1 MKKPF
6 IFRGKE
12 TSYDYSNDGFV
23 FTFDFG
29 DGDKDFIDDD
39 GDKYFFHCQYCMD
52 PNCDPF
58 SFEIWWEYDLTSAG
72 FDELSVQEREEI
84 KKFMMELI
92 NNNKGDMNMEHIIK
106 TGYKLFEMNS
116 NGQLFPL
123 FIGKT
128 KETPMNEW
136 IMAEIIDYHPSFAHR
151 PGWHLGAMLPSAPWL
166 LGADGTYKS
175 QRGKKFRRVWCKVE
189 YVADIDYTEEV
200 SKLPKKCFTDRLP
213 DNGFYNFRESGD
225 RLWVIA
231 DRIRVTHILSE
242 EERQQILKEANYD
255 EQETAKPYMEAMRK
269 RMKVI

>member
-1 MKKPF
+1 MKMYEVSEFITSNPNAVVQLMTTSSFLNHPF
-6 IFRGKE
+6 AYCCTAQE
-12 TSYDYSNDGFV
+12 LYDDWMDEAS
-23 FTFDFG
+23 
-29 DGDKDFIDDD
+29 
-39 GDKYFFHCQYCMD
+39 HC
-52 PNCDPF
+52 PEN
-58 SFEIWWEYDLTSAG
+58 
-72 FDELSVQEREEI
+72 
-84 KKFMMELI
+84 
-92 NNNKGDMNMEHIIK
+92 GDMNMEHIIK

-116 NGQLFPL
+116 NGKLFPL

-213 DNGFYNFRESGD
+213 DNGFYNFRESGN

-231 DRIRVTHILSE
+231 DRIRVTHILTE

-269 RMKVI
+269 RINVNKV